1 MSETKLDDSFPTAQ
15 FLLNGFPK
23 PYRLDHCSNGSGIL
37 LYVKDNISS
46 RLLTDH
52 KLPDNVE
59 CLFTEINF
67 GNKNWLLRCSYNP
80 HRYNISSD
88 ISHLTKGL
96 ENYISH
102 YDNILFL
109 GNFNSQPSEN
119 CVSDFCN
126 VYDLSNLV
134 KEPTCF
140 KNPDNPS
147 CIDLFLTNHPKC
159 FQSTMTKETAISDF
173 HKMVITVLKIFYNK
187 RKPKIIHYGNYKIFN
202 FSCLWEN

>member
-1 MSETKLDDSFPTAQ
+1 M
-15 FLLNGFPK
+15 
-23 PYRLDHCSNGSGIL
+23 DHCSNGSGIL